1 MSIYRNRPVVSQAFV
16 APLIWQQ
23 LQERGW
29 GDIALDW
36 RGDSLHVAARL
47 PGDTSSSPARFT
59 LGPAALAAL
68 ARPQLALMAASASDA
83 A

>member
-1 MSIYRNRPVVSQAFV
+1 MSLYRTRPVVSQAFV
-16 APLIWQQ
+16 APLIRQH

-29 GDIALDW
+29 GDIELDW
-36 RGDSLHVAARL
+36 RGDSLHVAAHL
-47 PGDTSSSPARFT
+47 PGDAAGSPARFA

-68 ARPQLALMAASASDA
+68 VRPQLALMVASASDA